1 MTTQESSLGSY
12 VHQIFEDLATKY
24 VRRNVDGV
32 KRQHNPYATTMSLG
46 TYRISRSPCH

>member
-24 VRRNVDGV
+24 VHRNVYGF
-32 KRQHNPYATTMSLG
+32 KRQHNPYATMSLA
-46 TYRISRSPCH
+46 TYRISRSPGH